1 MELFPKIHQQRDALP
16 ENQDMMEIVLKAQNF
31 AHSLVN

>member
-16 ENQDMMEIVLKAQNF
+16 ENQDMMEIVLKAENF
-31 AHSLVN
+31 EYSPVN